1 MKSKKSTRVL
11 IVDDDED
18 DYYITS
24 DYIRR
29 IPGSKFIIDWCPKYN
44 DAVALLESRK
54 YDIYLVDYLLG
65 GHTGVDFLKEASK
78 RNCKEP
84 IILLTGRGNLKVDM
98 EAMELGAVDYLIK
111 SELNTEGLERS
122 IRYAIERSN
131 NINALKANERKYRA
145 IFEQS
150 RDLLFIADEQ
160 LKIIDINDAVEDIL
174 HYSKEEIANIL
185 FLDLIK
191 QADHKIVIEENLRK
205 GKDILDLEVLM
216 ETKSGDL
223 KNCILSIVIE
233 NRNLSEELRYH
244 GIIHDI
250 TNLKKVEKATL
261 QNEKL
266 ATVGRLIR
274 TLAHEVRNPLNNI
287 TLSTEQL
294 KQELVDE
301 NSELYIDIIQRNS
314 KRIGDIITELLNASR
329 SSEIKLEKH
338 ILQNILDEVIATAID
353 RLTLKHMKLAINFP
367 NDKLYIVADKTQLT
381 IAFLNIVINAIE
393 AMEER
398 KGILSI
404 SLLSEKDFTI
414 LQIADNG
421 CGISDENI
429 SKLFEPYFTQKRNG
443 MGLGLA
449 STLNILQA
457 HNATIDVKSVVGS
470 GTVFTIALPK
480 ST

>member
-250 TNLKKVEKATL
+250 TNLKK
-261 QNEKL
+261 
-266 ATVGRLIR
+266 
-274 TLAHEVRNPLNNI
+274 
-287 TLSTEQL
+287 S
-294 KQELVDE
+294 
-301 NSELYIDIIQRNS
+301 
-314 KRIGDIITELLNASR
+314 
-329 SSEIKLEKH
+329 
-338 ILQNILDEVIATAID
+338 
-353 RLTLKHMKLAINFP
+353 
-367 NDKLYIVADKTQLT
+367 
-381 IAFLNIVINAIE
+381 
-393 AMEER
+393 
-398 KGILSI
+398 
-404 SLLSEKDFTI
+404 
-414 LQIADNG
+414 
-421 CGISDENI
+421 
-429 SKLFEPYFTQKRNG
+429 
-443 MGLGLA
+443 
-449 STLNILQA
+449 
-457 HNATIDVKSVVGS
+457 
-470 GTVFTIALPK
+470 
-480 ST
+480 